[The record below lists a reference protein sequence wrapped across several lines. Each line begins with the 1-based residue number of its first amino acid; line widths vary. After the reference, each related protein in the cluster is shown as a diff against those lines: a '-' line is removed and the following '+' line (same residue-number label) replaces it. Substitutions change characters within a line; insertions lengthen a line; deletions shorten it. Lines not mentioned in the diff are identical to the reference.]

1 MRRCIQARISIVN
14 WYKLLL
20 SEARVKRQCSKPPLS
35 VSMRLS
41 SGIRDEGV
49 KVVDHTQESVERLAT
64 NSFLNGDLLLG
75 SLTLYVES
83 VNLLQLMMD
92 LLLGYREHDH
102 SPEVREAAKLAIEQV
117 AEFTL
122 DIIEEGYEHVQAGTE
137 GWSRLH
143 SPPGPCAESAHRLC
157 SHTRG
162 GRPRDQHPGSHGKP
176 GAALLL
182 LPDHALAQHGGKANP
197 AHAVQRDPLLTNP
210 PSQSCHYFFA
220 DRSLVCGLSCPV
232 ARVGS

>member
-1 MRRCIQARISIVN
+1 LLFFGHVRRCIQARISIVN

-49 KVVDHTQESVERLAT
+49 KVIDHTQESVERLLPPIPF
-64 NSFLNGDLLLG
+64 SMGGLLLG

-83 VNLLQLMMD
+83 VDLLQLMMD

-143 SPPGPCAESAHRLC
+143 F
-157 SHTRG
+157 TW
-162 GRPRDQHPGSHGKP
+162 
-176 GAALLL
+176 AL
-182 LPDHALAQHGGKANP
+182 
-197 AHAVQRDPLLTNP
+197 R
-210 PSQSCHYFFA
+210 
-220 DRSLVCGLSCPV
+220 
-232 ARVGS
+232 